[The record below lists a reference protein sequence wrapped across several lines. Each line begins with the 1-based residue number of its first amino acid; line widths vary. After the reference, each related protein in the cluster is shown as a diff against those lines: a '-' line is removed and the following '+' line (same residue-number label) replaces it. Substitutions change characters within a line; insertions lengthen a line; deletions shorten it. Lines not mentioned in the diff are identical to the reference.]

1 MIHVV
6 HDPLKLNFPF
16 FFFKYSLHP
25 VIYEKEVIQVIQ
37 VTQVVQ
43 VIQVIQV
50 NEETTFQRTKLVFVA
65 IFSTNLGYIWSIKVI
80 LVFFSS
86 ILVVLRPSVSTGG
99 QLPLLGIVQLY
110 CLFLSHLRF

>member
-6 HDPLKLNFPF
+6 H
-16 FFFKYSLHP
+16 
-25 VIYEKEVIQVIQ
+25 EIQVIQ

-110 CLFLSHLRF
+110 CLLFCHIYVSEYSERIASIGKS